1 MVTAEVKLWGETLGA
16 VTWIEKS
23 NRASFQFNRKFLQ
36 MDVDV
41 SPVHMKIEDAKRS
54 NQSFEFAG
62 LSFDTYKGLPGLL
75 ADSLPD
81 SFGNKLIDVWLAQKG
96 LSANHFNP
104 VDRLCY
110 LGTRCMGA
118 LEFYPI
124 NNSALEKSEVLSMD
138 HLVEITQ
145 MIMSDKEQFNTSI
158 GQIDKDKEHAM
169 LNILSVNTSAGGARP
184 KAIISIND
192 AGEVRS
198 GQVRAPEGFD
208 YWLLKFDG
216 VADGEL
222 GKPQEYGKIE
232 YAYHLMAKDCSI
244 DMSECRLLEEN
255 GRSHFMTKR
264 FDRVDH
270 EKIHMQT
277 LCGLQHFDYRQ
288 SGAYSYEQ
296 AFSTMRELSL
306 HANEAEQLFRR
317 MIFNVIARN
326 QDDHTKNISFLMD
339 KDGTWRLSPAYD
351 VTYSHNPGGKWT
363 DLHQMSINGKRDHFT
378 LSDFSAVARSIHL
391 KNEKIVIQ
399 QILDVVSNWSKYAKE
414 ASLSQDRI
422 EKVRNGH
429 RTNDFST
436 TPTTAV
442 FKPSI
447 KPIR

>member
-1 MVTAEVKLWGETLGA
+1 MVTAEVKLWGETIGA

-23 NRASFQFNRKFLQ
+23 NRASFQFNRKFLL
-36 MDVDV
+36 MDIDI
-41 SPVHMKIEDAKRS
+41 SPIHMNIEDAKRS

-96 LSANHFNP
+96 LNANYFNP

-124 NNSALEKSEVLSMD
+124 NNAALEKSEVLSMG
-138 HLVEITQ
+138 HLIEITQ
-145 MIMSDKEQFNTSI
+145 MIMSDKEQFNTST
-158 GQIDKDKEHAM
+158 GQTDKDKEHAM
-169 LNILSVNTSAGGARP
+169 LNILSVSTSAGGARP
-184 KAIISIND
+184 KAIIALND
-192 AGEVRS
+192 FGEVRS
-198 GQVRAPEGFD
+198 GQVRAPVGFD

-216 VADGEL
+216 VKDGEL
-222 GKPQEYGKIE
+222 GEPQEYGKIE
-232 YAYHLMAKDCSI
+232 YAYHLMAKDCLI

-264 FDRVDH
+264 FDRVNH

-288 SGAYSYEQ
+288 PGAYGYEQ
-296 AFSTMRELSL
+296 AFSTMRQLL
-306 HANEAEQLFRR
+306 LPANQAEQLFRR
-317 MIFNVIARN
+317 MVFNVIARN

-339 KDGTWRLSPAYD
+339 QSGTWRLSPAYD

-363 DLHQMSINGKRDHFT
+363 GLHQMSINGKRDNFT
-378 LSDFSAVARSIHL
+378 LSDFSAVARSINL
-391 KNEKIVIQ
+391 KNEKNIIQ

-414 ASLSQDRI
+414 AGLSQERI
-422 EKVRNGH
+422 EKIRNGH
-429 RTNDFST
+429 RINDFL
-436 TPTTAV
+436 TASIAA
-442 FKPSI
+442 FTPSI
-447 KPIR
+447 KPK